1 MSSHLTI
8 QAEPAAVQRVESC
21 VATFAAQHR
30 IDSGDQHRV
39 TLLLEE
45 LVTNLYRYGLVEGS
59 GGCTADIELS
69 LEQDRLS
76 IEFSDNG
83 KAFDPLAQPLADV
96 DVPAESRLLGK
107 LGLRLLRAFVDE
119 ARYRRNGDRNVL
131 QMVRR
136 ITITARAV

>member
-8 QAEPAAVQRVESC
+8 PAEPAAVQQVESF
-21 VATFAAQHR
+21 VAAFAAQHQ

-59 GGCTADIELS
+59 GGGTADIELS

-83 KAFDPLAQPLADV
+83 KPFDPLAQPLPDL

-119 ARYRRNGDRNVL
+119 ASYRRNGDRNVL

-136 ITITARAV
+136 ITITAPAL